1 MWLQA
6 FWRRSAQPIAF
17 NRGRFRC
24 IEPGIRGEFLWASS
38 PLADVQIS
46 CAARCGG
53 DRHKSESAK
62 NHMAKCKAASRPCA
76 KPGTSDSQIPTSPED
91 NLQNRHER
99 SMLEGPMR
107 LNNLVLAR
115 GPSVCTSTR
124 SRCRWRR
131 LASPSTM
138 RDPAHGCGRDCGPH
152 TVVRPTL
159 HIGTEQP
166 REHFTDVCE
175 TTATGH
181 AVRSALQFCD
191 SPRRPR

>member
-1 MWLQA
+1 
-6 FWRRSAQPIAF
+6 
-17 NRGRFRC
+17 
-24 IEPGIRGEFLWASS
+24 
-38 PLADVQIS
+38 
-46 CAARCGG
+46 
-53 DRHKSESAK
+53 
-62 NHMAKCKAASRPCA
+62 
-76 KPGTSDSQIPTSPED
+76 
-91 NLQNRHER
+91 
-99 SMLEGPMR
+99 MR

-175 TTATGH
+175 TTAMPSSFVIPRGDLGDLEGP
-181 AVRSALQFCD
+181 AVLARTPFDAAATFVQFALSAYPNVIQIIYMLANRSIVPYYFGESAAQNPAPL
-191 SPRRPR
+191 RRSGRTISSREHR